1 MDGGSSIN
9 YGCDVLKPNRFASL
23 APGSLQ
29 PKGKKKKPVPKAKTP
44 EAAIQAQVEAYIEL
58 LGLASFHIPDA
69 LLRAGFAQGK
79 PVSFALINAA
89 AEVRG
94 FPDLII
100 FDPMRH
106 GFVLCLELKT
116 AIGTMTANQ
125 RAWQKN
131 VGSKLCRSFEEAKQ
145 EIDRWM
151 LDPLTYWSTP

>member
-1 MDGGSSIN
+1 M
-9 YGCDVLKPNRFASL
+9 KPNRFASL

-29 PKGKKKKPVPKAKTP
+29 PKAKKKKPTPKAKTP
-44 EAAIQAQVEAYIEL
+44 EAAIQAQVEAYIEAI
-58 LGLASFHIPDA
+58 GLASFHIPDA

-79 PVSFALINAA
+79 PVSYALINAA

-125 RAWQKN
+125 RQWQKT
-131 VGSKLCRSFEEAKQ
+131 VGSRLCRSFEEAKA
-145 EIDRWM
+145 EIDEWM
-151 LDPLTYWSTP
+151 KDPIGYWKQTKGA